1 MLEEQKNVLRSIYKQ
16 YYYFETILD
25 LLNKDIKN
33 VTYEQKAR
41 IADQITKSANYNFNI
56 GQNERLKFAI
66 KDGYKID
73 LILDKV
79 MRQCDKILT
88 LI

>member
-1 MLEEQKNVLRSIYKQ
+1 MLEEQKNVLRNIYKQ

-25 LLNKDIKN
+25 LLNKDI
-33 VTYEQKAR
+33 TYEQKAR
-41 IADQITKSANYNFNI
+41 IADQITKAANYNFNI

-66 KDGYKID
+66 KDGYKVD